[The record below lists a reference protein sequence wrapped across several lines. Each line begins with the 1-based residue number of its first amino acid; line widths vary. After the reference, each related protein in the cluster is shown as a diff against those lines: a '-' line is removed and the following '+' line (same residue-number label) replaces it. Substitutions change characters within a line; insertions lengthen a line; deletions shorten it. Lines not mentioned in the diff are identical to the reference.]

1 MHPGLRLVAAGVSA
15 AFVAWAAAG
24 AAPAPAAPQVTRT
37 QLGLAGD
44 AQRFGRLTGQQ
55 TSIRHVFIGWHQ
67 PQSIAKVIANH
78 APLPMLAV
86 KTGGIVTPLD
96 IARGRGDAFLLALNA
111 AVAQFGQRV
120 YVRFLPEMN
129 GAWNEYCAFN
139 RDGSSRGPRYSTE
152 AFRKAFARAALI
164 ARGGP
169 ARVLNQKLR
178 RLGLPGVSGDL
189 PVTEAR
195 VVWNPQGYGNPDIP
209 ANSAR
214 AYYPGDAYVD
224 VVANDLYDQRFNAAW
239 DANTKLYGAHPNKPY
254 GIAEWG
260 LWGIDDPAF
269 VERMAA
275 FVRGHGRIEFLSYFN
290 GDPGSP
296 WDLASKPRSRAAY
309 RKLIT
314 PLGG

>member
-1 MHPGLRLVAAGVSA
+1 MRSVLWLIAVGAC
-15 AFVAWAAAG
+15 AAAVASG
-24 AAPAPAAPQVTRT
+24 ATGAPAAPETGQVART

-44 AQRFGRLTGQQ
+44 AGRFKGLTGQQ
-55 TSIRHVFIGWHQ
+55 TTIRHVFIGWHQ
-67 PQSIAKVIANH
+67 AHSLPKVIANH
-78 APLPMLAV
+78 APVPMLAV
-86 KTGGIVTPLD
+86 KTGGVVTPLD
-96 IARGRGDAFLLALNA
+96 IARGRGDAFLLALNQ
-111 AVAQFGQRV
+111 AVAAFGQRV
-120 YVRFLPEMN
+120 YVRLLPEMN

-139 RDGSSRGPRYSTE
+139 RDGSSRGPRYSTD

-164 ARGGP
+164 AHGGP
-169 ARVLNQKLR
+169 ARAINARLR
-178 RLGLPGVSGDL
+178 RLGLPGIAADL
-189 PVTEAR
+189 PQTAVR
-195 VVWNPQGYGNPDIP
+195 MVWNPQGYGNPDIP
-209 ANSAR
+209 ANSAQ
-214 AYYPGDAYVD
+214 AYYPGDRYVD

-239 DANTKLYGAHPNKPY
+239 DANTKLYAAHPSKPY

-269 VERMAA
+269 VERMSA

-290 GDPGSP
+290 GDAGSP